1 MSFSSKSKNELTRI
15 VTEGRCCH
23 RAELSGIIR
32 VSGALEFAGFQKI
45 NLRITTENPAVAR
58 RIFSLIKK
66 TYKRQTEVLMKENKM
81 LNKHHLYEVYIQ
93 DVDDIL
99 RDLEIFET
107 EADHI
112 VLNDAL
118 PAKLLKKQCCR
129 KTYLRGIYLGG
140 GSLSNPEKSYHL
152 ELITHNADYAQ
163 ALSDFMNDT
172 YELGARWTVRKKNFI
187 VYIKESEK
195 IVDFLNII
203 GADQT
208 LLAYEN
214 VRILKQMRNN
224 VNRVVNCETANLN
237 KTIDAAY
244 EQVAK
249 IEAIEA
255 MLGIDSLPEK
265 LQEVA
270 RVRLENPDATLKELG
285 ELMDPPIGKSGV
297 NHRLKKIIEI
307 AEKLPNGG
315 KLL

>member
-15 VTEGRCCH
+15 VTEGKCCH

-32 VSGALEFAGFQKI
+32 VSGALEFAGFQKM

-58 RIFSLIKK
+58 RIFTLLKK
-66 TYKRQTEVLMKENKM
+66 TYKLQTEVIMKENKN
-81 LNKHHLYEVYIQ
+81 LNKNHLYEVFIQ
-93 DVDDIL
+93 DANEIL
-99 RDLEIFET
+99 KDLEIFKP
-107 EADHI
+107 DVMHI
-112 VLNDAL
+112 ELNDNL
-118 PAKLLKKQCCR
+118 PGALLKKSCCK

-152 ELITHNADYAQ
+152 ELITHNDTFAEALAAYINAQ
-163 ALSDFMNDT
+163 
-172 YELGARWTVRKKNFI
+172 YELGAKATQRKKNYI

-203 GADQT
+203 GAHQT
-208 LLAYEN
+208 LLSYEN

-237 KTIDAAY
+237 KTVDAAY

-249 IEAIEA
+249 IEAIEE
-255 MLGIDSLPEK
+255 LVGLEVLPIK

-270 RVRLENPDATLKELG
+270 RIRMENPEASLKELG
-285 ELMDPPIGKSGV
+285 ELLDPPIGKSGV
-297 NHRLKKIIEI
+297 NHRLKKIIEM
-307 AEKLPNGG
+307 ADKLTNGG
-315 KLL
+315 RL